1 VSSHFLHLVLYSSI
15 VAIFFAVLL
24 RSRRRERIR
33 LGGIIW
39 IAMVGGTLAL
49 AYLMYPFPN

>member
-1 VSSHFLHLVLYSSI
+1 MGSHFLHLVLYSTI
-15 VAIFFAVLL
+15 VAVFFAALL
-24 RSRRRERIR
+24 RRRRREQIR

-39 IAMVGGTLAL
+39 VAMVGGTLAL

>member
-1 VSSHFLHLVLYSSI
+1 MHSHFLHLVLYSTL
-15 VAIFFAVLL
+15 VAVFFAALL
-24 RSRRRERIR
+24 RRRRAGQLR
-33 LGGIIW
+33 LGGTIW